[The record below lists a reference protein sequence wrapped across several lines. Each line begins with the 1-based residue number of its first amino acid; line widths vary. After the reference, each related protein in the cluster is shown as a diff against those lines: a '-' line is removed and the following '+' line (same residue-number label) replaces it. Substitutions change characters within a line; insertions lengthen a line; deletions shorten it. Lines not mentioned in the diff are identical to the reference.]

1 MKSILFRLSEHEEE
15 EVVVQ
20 TYYTEDTPHISKAPS
35 MTDLRGCVGHNSQVP
50 PAPEPKLASGLETPA
65 SEGPQEYADEGS
77 DSFDEESGEETE
89 KGQLEVRPTVW
100 KFAKFSTTPIL
111 REINLKPSNFRL
123 LRALQRR
130 T

>member
-1 MKSILFRLSEHEEE
+1 MFQFSEHEEE

-35 MTDLRGCVGHNSQVP
+35 MTDLRGCVGHTSQVAP
-50 PAPEPKLASGLETPA
+50 PPEPKLASGLETPA

-89 KGQLEVRPTVW
+89 KGQLEVRPQCLNSRN
-100 KFAKFSTTPIL
+100 FLSL
-111 REINLKPSNFRL
+111 RFYVKHFVISGC
-123 LRALQRR
+123 
-130 T
+130 

>member
-1 MKSILFRLSEHEEE
+1 
-15 EVVVQ
+15 
-20 TYYTEDTPHISKAPS
+20 

-50 PAPEPKLASGLETPA
+50 TAPEPKLASGLETPA

-89 KGQLEVRPTVW
+89 KGQLEVRTSHSV
-100 KFAKFSTTPIL
+100 
-111 REINLKPSNFRL
+111 EICEIFYHSDF
-123 LRALQRR
+123 